1 MAKIFRGY
9 SVDIDYRLSARAR
22 PGLNMAVDKTM
33 MMMRQAAIESA
44 NQNYMGDSLSLSF
57 CANRFVFHL
66 SARGCISDDN
76 SAPAAAAAAAFSLFS
91 IYLL

>member
-44 NQNYMGDSLSLSF
+44 NQKYMGDFLSLFLRQSI
-57 CANRFVFHL
+57 RFPFVG
-66 SARGCISDDN
+66 AR
-76 SAPAAAAAAAFSLFS
+76 L
-91 IYLL
+91 YLRRQ

>member
-44 NQNYMGDSLSLSF
+44 NQNYMGDSLSLFLRHSI
-57 CANRFVFHL
+57 RFPFVG
-66 SARGCISDDN
+66 AR
-76 SAPAAAAAAAFSLFS
+76 L
-91 IYLL
+91 YLRRQ